1 MDEIQEYYNKAR
13 TKFKHSKVLYEI
25 EGYADS
31 VSLSYYSMLL
41 IAKALLLKKGLKPKT
56 HSGLISVF
64 GKEYVRNDD
73 FSLKVFSNFSRTE
86 PLRNNSDY
94 DAIDEIT
101 KEDAKN
107 AIGYVEDFF
116 KEAERFL

>member
-41 IAKALLLKKGLKPKT
+41 IAKALLLKKGIAPKT
-56 HSGLISVF
+56 HKGLIHVF
-64 GKEYVRNDD
+64 SEEYVNKGEYTELIVKNIGIHLWSLPLTHACDNRLHLDD
-73 FSLKVFSNFSRTE
+73 
-86 PLRNNSDY
+86 
-94 DAIDEIT
+94 I
-101 KEDAKN
+101 
-107 AIGYVEDFF
+107 
-116 KEAERFL
+116 FLIFLV